1 MEQQKAFN
9 WEVPQRQPVAGLGIV
24 FLKTLLEIG
33 KRVWP
38 FLLLMVFREK
48 EEEGVGKYELIAI
61 AFASLTII
69 GSIVKFYFFRFYILH
84 EELVIKKGWLKKE
97 TIVIPLQKIQTV
109 HIEQSALHQVLNIVK
124 LSVDTA
130 GSSKTEVTIDA
141 LSRPM
146 AEALQERLQ
155 SAVTEST
162 EATGEHTPALP
173 LLILG
178 IKDLLKLSVSANHIE
193 AFFILL
199 SFTYGLYDSI
209 KTISGG
215 LVDEATGLFPRHS
228 FLLFAILCAA
238 VLTTTILISTIRIFL
253 KFYSFSV
260 VRNPTGFYIK
270 RGLTNVK
277 EQLVPFGRIQFV
289 TWSANWMRKQMG
301 LWLLEYKVAGG
312 TDAKNKLKVE
322 VPITE
327 LKFIDPLV
335 ADYHTVPDLRS
346 LEAVRIHPAYVTRR
360 ILMAGLLPAVVL
372 MAITW
377 YWWETNALLF
387 ALIPVLVGLKAF
399 LLQRK
404 FRAFA
409 LAEVLYVNRS
419 SYGSKMVLLKWHK
432 LQTVTIQ
439 QSIYQRGRHIATLKL
454 HTAGGTIALPHIP
467 LPAAQQFMNYA
478 LYKIESVSQPWM

>member
-1 MEQQKAFN
+1 M
-9 WEVPQRQPVAGLGIV
+9 
-24 FLKTLLEIG
+24 
-33 KRVWP
+33 
-38 FLLLMVFREK
+38 
-48 EEEGVGKYELIAI
+48 GKYELMAI

-69 GSIVKFYFFRFYILH
+69 GSIVKFYFFRFYIFG
-84 EELVIKKGWLKKE
+84 EELIIKKGWLRKE

-124 LSVDTA
+124 ISIDTA
-130 GSSKTEVTIDA
+130 GLSKTEVTIDA

-146 AEALQERLQ
+146 AEALQGRLQ
-155 SAVTEST
+155 SSVTPDLQGAE
-162 EATGEHTPALP
+162 EHTPTLP
-173 LLILG
+173 ILTLG

-228 FLLFAILCAA
+228 ILLFAILCAV
-238 VLTTTILISTIRIFL
+238 VLGITILISTIRIFL

-260 VRNPTGFYIK
+260 LRTPAGFYIK

-277 EQLVPFGRIQFV
+277 EQLVPFGRIQFI
-289 TWSANWMRKQMG
+289 TWSANWIRKQMG

-312 TDAKNKLKVE
+312 TDTKNKMKVE
-322 VPITE
+322 VPVTE
-327 LKFIDPLV
+327 LHFIESLV
-335 ADYHTVPDLRS
+335 ADYHTKPDLLS
-346 LEAVRIHPAYVTRR
+346 LNAVRIHPSYITRR
-360 ILMAGLLPAVVL
+360 ILVAGILPAVLL
-372 MAITW
+372 MGLTW
-377 YWWETNALLF
+377 YWWGTNALLL

-399 LLQRK
+399 VLQRK

-409 LAEVLYVNRS
+409 LAEVLYIDRS

-432 LQTVTIQ
+432 LQTVTIE
-439 QSIYQRGRHIATLKL
+439 QSIYQRGRDLATLRL
-454 HTAGGTIALPHIP
+454 HTASGTIVLPYVD
-467 LPAAQQFMNYA
+467 LPAARQFMNYA
-478 LYKIESVSQPWM
+478 LYKIESMSQPWM